1 MAKDFSQMNE
11 QEQSVIL
18 DQFKL
23 VGSSDSTAAAEASEL
38 FAEAIEAPLREV
50 ILSGDNGVDSIYTVE
65 DHTNNPRIEYPLDLL
80 TPGQERDYVAYV
92 YSGEGRMPERRV
104 TGDYLMVPDFEI
116 ANSIDI
122 RRSTVRDARWNV
134 VARAMEILE
143 AGFRQKKNDDGWQ
156 TLISAAKDR
165 GLLVFDP
172 NAAVG
177 QFTPRAVT
185 IMQNV
190 MRRNGGGNSGSKM
203 RSRLTDIYMSP
214 EAHTD
219 IRAWS
224 LTEVPDEVRKNIYYA
239 SDSSPDLITVF
250 GTRLH
255 ALDEFGE
262 GQEYQTYYATT
273 LSGSMAASDVEIMVG
288 LDQQRNDSFVM
299 PIRETLSI
307 NEDPT
312 VRRRGIVS
320 WYGTMSLGFAVLD
333 SRRVLL
339 ASC

>member
-1 MAKDFSQMNE
+1 MPNFLEMKNDE
-11 QEQSVIL
+11 QKLIL
-18 DQFKL
+18 DQFRL
-23 VGSSDSTAAAEASEL
+23 VGSADAGEAEKAAGL
-38 FAEAIEAPLREV
+38 FAQAIEEPLRQV
-50 ILSGDNGVDSIYTVE
+50 VLNGDNGIDAIYTTE
-65 DHTNNPRIEYPLDLL
+65 DHTDNQIIQYPLDLL
-80 TPGQERDYVAYV
+80 TPGQERDFVAYV
-92 YSGEGRMPERRV
+92 YPGEGRIPERRV

-116 ANSIDI
+116 ANSIDL
-122 RRSTVRDARWNV
+122 RRATVRDARWNV
-134 VARAMEILE
+134 VSRAMEILE

-156 TLISAAKDR
+156 TIISAAKDR
-165 GLLVFDP
+165 GLLVYDP

-185 IMQNV
+185 IMQNI

-203 RSRLTDIYMSP
+203 RSRLTDVYMSP

-224 LTEVPDEVRKNIYYA
+224 LTDVPDEVRKNIYYA
-239 SDSSPDLITVF
+239 TDGSPDIISVF
-250 GTRLH
+250 GTKLH

-262 GQEYQTYYATT
+262 GQEYQTYYGTT
-273 LSGSMAASDVEIMVG
+273 LGGSMASSDVEIMVG
-288 LDQQRNDSFVM
+288 LDLQRSDSFVM
-299 PIRETLSI
+299 PIRENLTI

>member
-1 MAKDFSQMNE
+1 MPNFLEMNDKE
-11 QEQSVIL
+11 QKLIL

-23 VGSSDSTAAAEASEL
+23 VGSSNATEAAEAALL
-38 FAEAIEAPLREV
+38 FSQAIETPLRQV
-50 ILSGDNGVDSIYTVE
+50 ILSGENGIDAIYTSE
-65 DHTNNPRIEYPLDLL
+65 DRTDNQRIEYPLDLL
-80 TPGQERDYVAYV
+80 TPGQERDFVAYV
-92 YSGEGRMPERRV
+92 YPGEGRIPERRV

-143 AGFRQKKNDDGWQ
+143 SGFRQKKNDDGWQ
-156 TLISAAKDR
+156 TLIAAAKDR

-190 MRRNGGGNSGSKM
+190 MRRNGGGNSGSKN

-219 IRAWS
+219 IRSWS

-239 SDSSPDLITVF
+239 AEGNPDLINVF
-250 GTRLH
+250 GTKLH
-255 ALDEFGE
+255 ATDEFGE
-262 GQEYQTYYATT
+262 GQEYQTYYGTT
-273 LSGSMAASDVEIMVG
+273 LGGSMAASDVEIMIG
-288 LDQQRNDSFVM
+288 LDLQRSDSFMM
-299 PIRETLSI
+299 PIRENLTI
-307 NEDPT
+307 NEDPG
-312 VRRRGIVS
+312 VRRRGLVS

-333 SRRVLL
+333 SRRVMLG
-339 ASC
+339 SC